1 MEVPKVVKVE
11 ELLQV
16 VVEVVEVVANL
27 AVVKTQGKVRPN
39 RAIKNVNPILQE
51 VLAKQ
56 SPHHLIALYKKTS
69 KQRNAQTSYLLVS
82 LAFILKKKQDHA
94 KSTKFF
100 SGSGKT

>member
-1 MEVPKVVKVE
+1 MVKVE

-16 VVEVVEVVANL
+16 VVVVVANL
-27 AVVKTQGKVRPN
+27 AVVKTQGKVRPD
-39 RAIKNVNPILQE
+39 RVIKNVNPILKE
-51 VLAKQ
+51 VPAKK

-69 KQRNAQTSYLLVS
+69 KQRNAQTSYPLVS
-82 LAFILKKKQDHA
+82 LAFILIKKQDHA